1 MNKKLEMEADMQQD
15 KKLLQIGEVAK
26 IFHISMGTLR
36 HYEQTG
42 LLQPEYVDEQ
52 TGYRYYGVR
61 QLEVLNTIR
70 YLRVLDF
77 PLLEIAEFLHN
88 RDTQIM
94 EEKLVKQKEIIEKK
108 RRELD
113 IIAGKIDHRLEQL
126 RDAVSSKL
134 DQIQIVFTPRCRIA
148 WMKDELKP
156 ESYLDLE
163 TAIRRLQKGQKE
175 PLAFLGKVGVG
186 ISEEK
191 LKNQDFQSYDMV
203 FLRLDDEDIYEGKTE
218 IFPEQECASIR
229 FCGEHHAAP
238 EYYKKLLEYI
248 RIHEL
253 VIAGFSREITL
264 IDYGLTND
272 TDKFV
277 TEIQIPVVR
286 REEKKC

>member
-1 MNKKLEMEADMQQD
+1 MQQD

-42 LLQPEYVDEQ
+42 LLQPEYVDEK

-77 PLLEIAEFLHN
+77 PLSEIAEFLHN

-94 EEKLVKQKEIIEKK
+94 EEKLVRQKEIIEKK

-134 DQIQIVFTPRCRIA
+134 DQIQIVFTPKCRIA

-191 LKNQDFQSYDMV
+191 LKKQDFQSYDMV
-203 FLRLDDEDIYEGKTE
+203 FLRLDDEDVYEGKTE
-218 IFPEQECASIR
+218 IFPEQECVSIR

-238 EYYKKLLEYI
+238 RYYKKLLEYI
-248 RIHEL
+248 RMQEL
-253 VIAGFSREITL
+253 AIVGFSREITL

-277 TEIQIPVVR
+277 TEIQIPVVHK
-286 REEKKC
+286 EEKKC

>member
-1 MNKKLEMEADMQQD
+1 MQQD
-15 KKLLQIGEVAK
+15 KKMLQIGEVAK

-36 HYEQTG
+36 HYEQAG
-42 LLQPEYVDEQ
+42 LLQPEYVDEK

-77 PLLEIAEFLHN
+77 PLSEIAEFLHN

-94 EEKLVKQKEIIEKK
+94 EEKLVRQKEIIEKK

-134 DQIQIVFTPRCRIA
+134 DQIQIVFTSKSRIA

-203 FLRLDDEDIYEGKTE
+203 FLRLDDEDVYEGKTE
-218 IFPEQECASIR
+218 VFPEQECVSIR
-229 FCGEHHAAP
+229 FCGEHHAAS

-248 RIHEL
+248 RIHGL